1 MLRFLQFFFFLN
13 ITVLYFSCHIDKTG
27 QNWRTINANK
37 ANHLYGVHFFDKKHG
52 WAVGSDNLILK
63 TDDGG
68 LTWVE
73 ISKPNAL
80 FSDPIKKVHFSTQNH
95 GWIIGLRGKILYTTN
110 GGKSWVKQNST
121 RDKITIEV
129 STVVLKRFPKIPSDE
144 VYEIEQLRRD
154 I

>member
-13 ITVLYFSCHIDKTG
+13 IIFLYFGCNINKTEK
-27 QNWRTINANK
+27 NWRTINTNK
-37 ANHLYGVHFFDKKHG
+37 TNHLYGVHFFDKKHG

-63 TDDGG
+63 TDDSG

-80 FSDPIKKVHFSTQNH
+80 FSGPIKKVHFSTQNH

-110 GGKSWVKQNST
+110 GGKSWVKQNSNLQSGLLDLFFT
-121 RDKITIEV
+121 SKSEGWIVGGHGKILHLSLIH
-129 STVVLKRFPKIPSDE
+129 I
-144 VYEIEQLRRD
+144 
-154 I
+154 